1 MSLRR
6 AAESM
11 EVERTIGWIS
21 LARIFEQHVRIA
33 AAFVR
38 MAIIRIV
45 RWRLA
50 ARPSACTRLPE
61 WTLRP
66 LVVTLWTG

>member
-11 EVERTIGWIS
+11 VVERTVGWIS
-21 LARIFEQHVRIA
+21 LARIFERHVRIA

-45 RWRLA
+45 LRRLA
-50 ARPSACTRLPE
+50 AKPSA
-61 WTLRP
+61 
-66 LVVTLWTG
+66 